1 MGGKDLFIHLMAAA
15 CFIICPKA
23 VVLDQGRPDEEM
35 SQRAVPFTQSP
46 WTLSAGQ
53 QGAVHAPAL
62 WGLHFLSLQ

>member
-1 MGGKDLFIHLMAAA
+1 MAVA

-23 VVLDQGRPDEEM
+23 VVLDQGRADEEM
-35 SQRAVPFTQSP
+35 SQMAVPFAQTP

-53 QGAVHAPAL
+53 RGALHVPAL